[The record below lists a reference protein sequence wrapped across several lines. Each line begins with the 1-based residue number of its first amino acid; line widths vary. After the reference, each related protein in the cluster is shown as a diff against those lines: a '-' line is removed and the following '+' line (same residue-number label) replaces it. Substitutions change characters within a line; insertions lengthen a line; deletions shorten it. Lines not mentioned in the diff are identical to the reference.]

1 MKRFG
6 LTFGARADKS
16 AQAIALPDDLLA
28 QSCAACARQDA
39 AALVVDGLRHEYG
52 DQGATLQ
59 DVSLCLHPGE
69 IVALVGPSGC
79 GKTTTLRLIAG
90 LERLQEGA
98 LRIGGLMA
106 AAPGLHVP
114 AENRNIGMMFQDYA
128 LFPHLTVAENV
139 AFGLGRLD
147 STQRREQ
154 ALEALADVGLAEFAD
169 RYPTTMSGGQQQ
181 RVALARALAPRPNV
195 VLLDEPFSG
204 LDAELR
210 RSVRSDA
217 IHLLKAAGAAAL
229 MVTHDPEEAL
239 FMAERIAVMRDGR
252 IEQCDTPKALYDHP
266 ASPYVARFFS
276 EVNEFAGTVRAN
288 LIRTPMGLVEAPG
301 MADGAQALVMA
312 RPEHILVGEAALE
325 TGASFAG
332 NVSFA
337 RWLGRTALIEVRL
350 ETGEAVFARISDKN
364 WPDEGEAVEVA
375 LDPEHVHVFAGDR
388 DAAPVIADIAKRDRA
403 NTSESLAF
411 SG

>member
-1 MKRFG
+1 M
-6 LTFGARADKS
+6 
-16 AQAIALPDDLLA
+16 
-28 QSCAACARQDA
+28 
-39 AALVVDGLRHEYG
+39 
-52 DQGATLQ
+52 
-59 DVSLCLHPGE
+59 
-69 IVALVGPSGC
+69 
-79 GKTTTLRLIAG
+79 RLIAG

-98 LRIGGLMA
+98 LRIGGVMA

-114 AENRNIGMMFQDYA
+114 AENLNIGMMFQDYA

-139 AFGLGRLD
+139 AFGLDRLD
-147 STQRREQ
+147 SAQRRQQ
-154 ALEALADVGLAEFAD
+154 ALEALLDVCLLDLRIDIQPRCPVGK
-169 RYPTTMSGGQQQ
+169 SS
-181 RVALARALAPRPNV
+181 VSNSRALAPRPNV
-195 VLLDEPFSG
+195 VLLDEPFSR

-217 IHLLKAAGAAAL
+217 INLLKAAGAAAL

-266 ASPYVARFFS
+266 ASPYVVRFFS
-276 EVNEFAGTVRAN
+276 EVNEFLGGVRAN

-301 MADGAQALVMA
+301 MADGTEALVMV
-312 RPEHILVGEAALE
+312 RPEHILVGESALE

-350 ETGEAVFARISDKN
+350 ETSEAVFARISDKN
-364 WPDEGEAVEVA
+364 WPDAEEPVEIA
-375 LDPEHVHVFAGDR
+375 LDPEHVHVFASGR
-388 DAAPVIADIAKRDRA
+388 DAAQVKSDNLKHDSA
-403 NTSESLAF
+403 NTSKRLAF
-411 SG
+411 SS